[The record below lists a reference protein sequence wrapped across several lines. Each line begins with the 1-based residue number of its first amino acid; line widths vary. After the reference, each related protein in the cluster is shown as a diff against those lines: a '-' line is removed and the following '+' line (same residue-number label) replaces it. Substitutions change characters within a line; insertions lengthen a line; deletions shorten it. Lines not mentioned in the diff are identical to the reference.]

1 LRNPSI
7 RLDRAIHH
15 QSRAGSFVL
24 SNPTGLINLRQ
35 IAEPG
40 ISPPWAAFE
49 QIFARACDEPRLDP
63 YCNLIDPADGVGLA
77 GSGDL
82 ESASGNS

>member
-63 YCNLIDPADGVGLA
+63 YCNLIDPADGVGPA
-77 GSGDL
+77 RSGDL
-82 ESASGNS
+82 ESVSGNS

>member
-63 YCNLIDPADGVGLA
+63 YRNLIDPADGVGLA